1 MSAAPGSGST
11 MLPTPAPS
19 TPAPSTPAPSTPQAP
34 APAPE
39 ASAEEAP
46 PKDNLGMAIGLPI
59 SACMLLVFSILV
71 NSKFQ
76 NTPMTPIRTKA
87 AHLFENLAIG
97 GKGGLII
104 ALMILAVVN
113 GHSNY
118 VKEHPKQF
126 IQDSLA
132 IGGFGA
138 ISAVWLSMTRG
149 RPDLWVNHLVFSLML
164 FFLYNVCREF
174 AGYFTVFG
182 SDKMTD
188 LEQKEKSAL
197 SIPIGVIGLICF
209 FAALALAAVAHVAP
223 DYSEGILKSLG
234 SSALAVETIVFVF
247 IITIGE
253 IVVARNKKEPIGKTI
268 GVSVAT
274 FTLAHLVLQ
283 GGGFY
288 EHLYSAPPPCIQ

>member
-11 MLPTPAPS
+11 VFPS
-19 TPAPSTPAPSTPQAP
+19 P
-34 APAPE
+34 APAPTP
-39 ASAEEAP
+39 SAPTPVPEPVPTPEVPVEEEP
-46 PKDNLGMAIGLPI
+46 PKDNLGMAVGLPI
-59 SACMLLVFSILV
+59 SACMLLVFSMLV
-71 NSKFQ
+71 NSKLQ
-76 NTPMTPIRTKA
+76 NTPVSETQLKA
-87 AHLFENLAIG
+87 AHWFEKLAIG
-97 GKGGLII
+97 GKGGLIL
-104 ALMILAVVN
+104 ALIILAVIN
-113 GHSNY
+113 GHSSY

-126 IQDSLA
+126 MQDSLA

-138 ISAVWLSMTRG
+138 ISAVWLTMTRG
-149 RPDLWVNHLVFSLML
+149 RPDLWINHLVFSLML

-188 LEQKEKSAL
+188 QEQKEKSSL
-197 SIPIGVIGLICF
+197 GIPVAVIGGTCALI
-209 FAALALAAVAHVAP
+209 ALVLAIVAHVSP

-234 SSALAVETIVFVF
+234 SSSALAVETVVFVF
-247 IITIGE
+247 LITLGE
-253 IVVARNKKEPIGKTI
+253 IVVARNKKEPIGKAV

-288 EHLYSAPPPCIQ
+288 EHLYSAPPPCIS